1 MDMQELSKYGHVS
14 RPSPF
19 RKKQAFW
26 LNSDIFHWR
35 DGDSKGHLALS
46 DIASL
51 IVYDRFGARVCR
63 LTDNEGRHRDI
74 SERHWFGWEA
84 GERRR
89 FGASELHSATFMSL
103 VSAIRWRMQKLAQRQ

>member
-1 MDMQELSKYGHVS
+1 MDMQEFSKYGHVS

-26 LNSDIFHWR
+26 LNGDILHWR
-35 DGDSKGHLALS
+35 DGPSKGHIALS
-46 DIASL
+46 DIADL
-51 IVYDRFGARVCR
+51 IVYERFGGRICR
-63 LTDNEGRHRDI
+63 LTDSDGRRHAF

-89 FGASELHSATFMSL
+89 FGASELHSATFTSL
-103 VSAIRWRMQKLAQRQ
+103 VSAIRRRIGKPA

>member
-1 MDMQELSKYGHVS
+1 MDMQEFSKYGHVS

-35 DGDSKGHLALS
+35 DGDSKGHVALS
-46 DIASL
+46 DIAGL
-51 IVYDRFGARVCR
+51 IVYERFGGRICR
-63 LTDNEGRHRDI
+63 LTDKAGRHHDI

-89 FGASELHSATFMSL
+89 FGASELHSATFTSL
-103 VSAIRWRMQKLAQRQ
+103 VSAIQRRMRKPA

>member
-1 MDMQELSKYGHVS
+1 MDMQEFSKYGHVS

-26 LNSDIFHWR
+26 LNGDILHWR
-35 DGDSKGHLALS
+35 DGHSKGHVALS
-46 DIASL
+46 DLASL
-51 IVYDRFGARVCR
+51 VVYEKSGGRVCR
-63 LTDNEGRHRDI
+63 LTDNEGRHHDI

-89 FGASELHSATFMSL
+89 FGASELHSATFTSL
-103 VSAIRWRMQKLAQRQ
+103 VSALRWRMRKPA